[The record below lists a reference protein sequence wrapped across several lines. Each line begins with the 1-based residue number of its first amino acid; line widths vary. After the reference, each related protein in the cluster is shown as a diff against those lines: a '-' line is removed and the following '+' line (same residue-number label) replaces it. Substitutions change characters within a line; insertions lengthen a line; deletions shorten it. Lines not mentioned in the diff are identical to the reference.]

1 MSGSSLQVDFVLL
14 FDEAKVL
21 LQFGLNRGRKNG
33 YAIFV
38 SFSLADHDLPITE
51 IEVFHPKPET
61 FEDPQPSAVHERGDQ
76 PFRALKVQQNSP
88 DLLACQNDGK
98 PFGSVRTDNRIQPV
112 QLDVEHFP
120 VQDACTGDIWCPG
133 CNFRVLQYLDY
144 LEKNGPAA
152 TKDKP

>member
-51 IEVFHPKPET
+51 IEVFH
-61 FEDPQPSAVHERGDQ
+61 PQPSAVHERGDQ

-120 VQDACTGDIWCPG
+120 VQKKDGMHRLILG
-133 CNFRVLQYLDY
+133 GSGNFLPHGQ
-144 LEKNGPAA
+144 K
-152 TKDKP
+152 